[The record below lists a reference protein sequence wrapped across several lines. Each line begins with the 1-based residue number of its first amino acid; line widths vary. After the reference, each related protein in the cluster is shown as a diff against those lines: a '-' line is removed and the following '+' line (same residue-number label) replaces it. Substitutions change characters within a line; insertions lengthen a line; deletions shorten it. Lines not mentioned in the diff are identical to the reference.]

1 MQQHK
6 QKPTNTNIEHTQ
18 IYPMHKA
25 GRRALNADTGAG
37 FQKVNKNMDVRGGFM
52 PKSDNILQRAVSR
65 WVFKLSWQS
74 ST

>member
-1 MQQHK
+1 
-6 QKPTNTNIEHTQ
+6 
-18 IYPMHKA
+18 MHKA

-37 FQKVNKNMDVRGGFM
+37 FQKVNKNMDVRGGFIL
-52 PKSDNILQRAVSR
+52 KSDSILQRAVSR

>member
-1 MQQHK
+1 
-6 QKPTNTNIEHTQ
+6 
-18 IYPMHKA
+18 MHKA
-25 GRRALNADTGAG
+25 GRRALNADTRAG